1 MVGSYPSVTVSVTV
15 SDAIFWPLQASS
27 TFVVHRHACIKFFKN
42 QSILMSI
49 LVGGLFLF
57 LGTMCFMNNL
67 QRLLWGHSSLASF
80 WPVCPFSSLW
90 SLCSKGSWSLLFW
103 DLIIT
108 IAAREFNCMWQCLL
122 SVPVHTGQIT
132 ANVPAHSLGY
142 CQKKIIPLG
151 SSMECDQYLQSG
163 SQTQLLY

>member
-1 MVGSYPSVTVSVTV
+1 MMGSYPSVTVSVTV

-80 WPVCPFSSLW
+80 WPACPFSSLC

-132 ANVPAHSLGY
+132 ANVLAHSLGY
-142 CQKKIIPLG
+142 CQKKRIPLG

>member
-80 WPVCPFSSLW
+80 WPACPFSSLC

-142 CQKKIIPLG
+142 CQKKRIPLG

>member
-1 MVGSYPSVTVSVTV
+1 MPENPGSNHDTYMVGSYPSVTVSVTV

-80 WPVCPFSSLW
+80 CPACPFSSLC

-142 CQKKIIPLG
+142 CQKNVSL
-151 SSMECDQYLQSG
+151 
-163 SQTQLLY
+163 

>member
-80 WPVCPFSSLW
+80 WPACPFSSLC

-108 IAAREFNCMWQCLL
+108 IAAREFNFMWQCLL

-142 CQKKIIPLG
+142 CQKKRIPLG

>member
-27 TFVVHRHACIKFFKN
+27 TFVMHRHACIKFFKN

-80 WPVCPFSSLW
+80 WPACPFSSLC

-142 CQKKIIPLG
+142 CQKNVSL
-151 SSMECDQYLQSG
+151 
-163 SQTQLLY
+163 

>member
-1 MVGSYPSVTVSVTV
+1 MVVSYPSVTVSVTV

-80 WPVCPFSSLW
+80 WPACPFSSLC

-142 CQKKIIPLG
+142 CQKKRIPLG

>member
-80 WPVCPFSSLW
+80 WPACPFSSLC

-142 CQKKIIPLG
+142 CQKKL
-151 SSMECDQYLQSG
+151 SL
-163 SQTQLLY
+163 